1 MGMGGRLVGG
11 GSRRGEDQERGE
23 LYVPQELLLQ
33 VSLFST
39 VQLFDF
45 SPLCDFKW
53 VLKSYCYRYRC
64 AARSQNTP
72 DSSAHNLGFRCAAD
86 SLPGYLET

>member
-11 GSRRGEDQERGE
+11 GSRRGEDKERGE

-39 VQLFDF
+39 VQLFNF
-45 SPLCDFKW
+45 SPLC
-53 VLKSYCYRYRC
+53 VLNGSSRGTVTGI
-64 AARSQNTP
+64 AA
-72 DSSAHNLGFRCAAD
+72 
-86 SLPGYLET
+86 LPGHRTRQTQVLTILAFDVQHTLCRNI